1 MTEYSSTYRTTQG
14 NAAEVVYA
22 FANVNG
28 TDQTFTRTD
37 TNTPLVAKDGY
48 IIRIMGVQLFG
59 GSSSYSVTLNSKPL
73 SGAGV
78 AITPTMSV
86 GASTILDITGVTKGL
101 SSSRENETITATSSG
116 AVGVMLQ
123 VVIENVSAVT
133 TTTPITPPTP
143 PPTASID
150 FDPTVF
156 VYKDV
161 GGNLAGEGD
170 GVYTWNSK
178 LGAYIASQPI
188 TARRPTYRSS
198 VFKGKPAL
206 EFYLDDILPVT
217 TGSMQNLVN
226 GTNTEFTLFLV
237 VKTYNLSSTQIFLAF
252 ADNAAAN
259 PQYRFGCFLG
269 TNWVAWKTDD
279 AGTADNLASGSIVNG
294 DAKLLTFVI
303 DNSASGT
310 CSLYV
315 RSTGDIASV
324 TDSPTATNST
334 YNGGA
339 LTATNA
345 TFGAVNTNST
355 NSLFS
360 DAYLGRCIIY
370 NSELSAEQRVSV
382 ENELIGLYL

>member
-1 MTEYSSTYRTTQG
+1 MVEFSSTYVTTAGQS
-14 NAAEVVYA
+14 AEVVYA
-22 FANVNG
+22 FANANG

-37 TNTPLVAKDGY
+37 TNTTLTAKDGY

-59 GSSSYSVTLNSKPL
+59 SSGSHTVILNSKPL

-86 GASTILDITGVTKGL
+86 GASTILDITGVTKGITTT
-101 SSSRENETITATSSG
+101 RENETLTATTSG
-116 AVGVMLQ
+116 TVGIMVQIL
-123 VVIENVSAVT
+123 IENVSAVT
-133 TTTPITPPTP
+133 TTTPVTPPVL
-143 PPTASID
+143 PPTASVD

-156 VYKDV
+156 VYKDA

-170 GVYTWNSK
+170 SVYTWNSK
-178 LGAYIASQPI
+178 IGAYIASQPV
-188 TARRPTYRSS
+188 TARRPTYRES
-198 VFKGKPAL
+198 VFNGKPAL

-226 GTNTEFTLFLV
+226 GTNTELTIFLV
-237 VKTYNLSSTQIFLAF
+237 VKVYNLTSTQIFLAF
-252 ADNAAAN
+252 ADNAGAN
-259 PQYRFGCFLG
+259 PTYRFGCFLG

-279 AGTADNLASGSIVNG
+279 AGTADNLASGAIVNG
-294 DAKLLTFVI
+294 DSKLLTFVV
-303 DNSASGT
+303 DNSGSGT
-310 CSLYV
+310 CSFYV
-315 RSTGDIASV
+315 RNSGDVATV
-324 TDSPTATNST
+324 TDSPTATNTT
-334 YNGGA
+334 YNGGV

-370 NSELSAEQRVSV
+370 NSELSAEQRVNV